1 MSATENKLFKP
12 EVDASALEFEQRLK
26 NDLKNFRSKRLNQN
40 KVQLQSNRVKPFNL
54 FFATNEEVVEETDI
68 KNPFNATAKR
78 ASFAKNA
85 KVLNLSVH
93 YVIDT
98 ITNEVPMSHNLIAD
112 VFVSVFK
119 SKNKPFMTI
128 FTNEAT
134 HYTVGNKKDL
144 ILKQQLMLQM
154 PNLSDAELHKFAQAL
169 DIELRRYSVR
179 NKAELITGEQAMRI
193 ISEKL
198 KRAADDKNE
207 QFLKDKASKVVQA
220 RLSKKAA
227 PTPAPLY
234 NNE

>member
-12 EVDASALEFEQRLK
+12 EVDTAALEFEQRLK

-98 ITNEVPMSHNLIAD
+98 ITNEVPMSHNLIA
-112 VFVSVFK
+112 VFK

-179 NKAELITGEQAMRI
+179 NKAEVINGEQAMRI

-220 RLSKKAA
+220 RLSKKA
-227 PTPAPLY
+227 TSAPLS